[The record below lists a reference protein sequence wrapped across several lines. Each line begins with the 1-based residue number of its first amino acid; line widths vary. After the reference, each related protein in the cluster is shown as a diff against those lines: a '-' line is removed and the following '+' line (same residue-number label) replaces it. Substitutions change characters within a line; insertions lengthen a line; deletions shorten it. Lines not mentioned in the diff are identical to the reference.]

1 MHARRTTNHQ
11 VVRTYL
17 STERR
22 FSDGFLGEKVWP
34 MRASGSARAPA
45 SRRRFRS
52 PTRRHGIWLFCS
64 LKYTISQGFVSR
76 PINSFSTSSFDA
88 RMQA

>member
-1 MHARRTTNHQ
+1 
-11 VVRTYL
+11 
-17 STERR
+17 
-22 FSDGFLGEKVWP
+22 

-76 PINSFSTSSFDA
+76 PINSFSTSSL
-88 RMQA
+88 MQGSLSPALADKECPPHTMVNNLCKKFAFC